1 MRRFLLILLIILF
14 SNTPVFC
21 GEFEDLLKK
30 AQMGDVSAQG
40 ALGSLYHH
48 GKGVA
53 QSLEQAKF
61 WWKKA
66 AEQVHTD
73 AK

>member
-1 MRRFLLILLIILF
+1 MKKLLLVLFFILF
-14 SNTPVFC
+14 TTASVFC

-61 WWKKA
+61 W
-66 AEQVHTD
+66 
-73 AK
+73 